1 MPMIS
6 SYELESIYGLIG
18 HPLKHSFSPSFFN
31 AKFKEENINARYELF
46 DIKELSEIK
55 KIIDSTPN
63 LKGLNVTIPYKE
75 NIIKYLN
82 EIDETSKTIG
92 AVNCIKINNGKL
104 LGFNTDAFGFE
115 KTLLKYLS
123 AQSKKAVVLGNGG
136 SAKAVRFVLEK
147 NKIKYQIIC
156 RTPKDKDELS
166 FNDLNVINW
175 KDYTFVINTTPL
187 GMFPEVNLYPPIN
200 YDQINQEHV
209 LIDLIYNPETTRFLE
224 LGKSNGAR
232 IQNGLEMLVA
242 QAEKSWE
249 IWNS

>member
-1 MPMIS
+1 MTCNNS
-6 SYELESIYGLIG
+6 HESIYGLIG

-31 AKFKEENINARYELF
+31 AKFKEENIDARYELF
-46 DIKELSEIK
+46 DIEELSEIK

-63 LKGLNVTIPYKE
+63 LNGLNVTIPYKE
-75 NIIKYLN
+75 NVIKYLD
-82 EIDETSKTIG
+82 EIDETAKIIG
-92 AVNCIKINNGKL
+92 AVNFIKINDGKL

-123 AQSKKAVVLGNGG
+123 NQSKNAVVLGNGG

-147 NKIKYQIIC
+147 NKIEYQIIC
-156 RTPKDKDELS
+156 RTPKNKDELS

-187 GMFPEVNLYPPIN
+187 GMFPEVDLFPPIN